1 MGSAILFIFH
11 ALVELAIV
19 VVFVSAILSWLIAFD
34 VINVRNP
41 TVRQITVWLDRVTDP
56 MLRPI
61 RRVLPNLGGVD
72 ISPIILLILLKA
84 LEILVDRTIALPLV
98 ELLH

>member
-11 ALVELAIV
+11 ALVDLAIL
-19 VVFVSAILSWLIAFD
+19 VVFVSAALSWLIQFD

-41 TVRQITVWLDRVTDP
+41 TVRQIVQWLDRIVDP

-84 LEILVDRTIALPLV
+84 LEILVDRTVAGPLV
-98 ELLH
+98 AALG

>member
-11 ALVELAIV
+11 ALIDLAIL
-19 VVFVSAILSWLIAFD
+19 VVFVSAILTWLVAFD
-34 VINVRNP
+34 VINLRNP
-41 TVRQITVWLDRVTDP
+41 TVRQIVQVLDRIVDP

-61 RRVLPNLGGVD
+61 RRLLPNLGGVD

-84 LEILVDRTIALPLV
+84 LEILVDNTVAGPLV
-98 ELLH
+98 ATLG

>member
-11 ALVELAIV
+11 ALIDLAIL
-19 VVFVSAILSWLIAFD
+19 VVFVSAILSWLVAFD

-41 TVRQITVWLDRVTDP
+41 TVRQIVQVLDRIVDP

-84 LEILVDRTIALPLV
+84 LEILVDRTVAGPLIAALG
-98 ELLH
+98 